1 MYNKNDLTDHIR
13 AMGIKPDDT
22 LLIHSSMK
30 AIGEVENGAHTVL
43 DAFMEYL
50 ADGLLILPTHTWRQI
65 NEDYN
70 VFDVVNEP
78 SCVGIL
84 TNLFMNRPGVI
95 RSWHPTHSVAA
106 FGCDA
111 EQYTAGEE
119 RFDTPCPRDG
129 CWGKLYD
136 RKGKI
141 LFLGAPITRN
151 TIIHGVE
158 EWAGIS
164 NRLTDKHQHLKIL
177 TPDGKLLDRP
187 MRRHFSPI
195 PDVSKNYGKLEEPLL
210 HIGAA
215 QKGRIGDAVSILV
228 EVVPMVDLTMEFLQ
242 RDPDLFI
249 NNEPIPKE
257 WY

>member
-1 MYNKNDLTDHIR
+1 MYTKQDLLEHIE
-13 AMGIKPDDT
+13 AIGVEPEDT

-30 AIGEVENGAHTVL
+30 AIGEVENGADTVL
-43 DAFMEYL
+43 DAFIEYL
-50 ADGLLILPTHTWRQI
+50 ADGLLIFPTHTWRQMN
-65 NEDYN
+65 NEYN

-84 TNLFMNRPGVI
+84 TNLFMKRPGVI

-106 FGCDA
+106 LGRDA
-111 EQYTAGEE
+111 AQYTAGEE
-119 RFDTPCPRDG
+119 RFDTPCPREG

-136 RKGKI
+136 RDAKI
-141 LFLGAPITRN
+141 LFLGASTTRN

-158 EWAGIS
+158 EWANIP
-164 NRLTDKHQHLKIL
+164 NRLTEGHQYFKIL
-177 TPDGKLLDRP
+177 TPDGRLIDRP
-187 MRRHFSPI
+187 MKRHSSPV
-195 PDVSKNYGKLEEPLL
+195 PDISQHYGKLEEPLL

-215 QKGRIGDAVSILV
+215 KKGKIGDAVSVLI
-228 EVVPMVDLTMEFLQ
+228 EVVPMVDLTMEFLR

-249 NNEPIPKE
+249 DNEPIPKE